1 MRLPLFVFATIM
13 AAALLFLI
21 PGISN
26 YALAVLAIGIGFQLS
41 RVLGRHRVALEHGVS
56 RSLPWMAGLVVLIA
70 AGMAGV
76 SRWREAKRTGSLAA
90 AASGAPNVLLII
102 LDTVRAA
109 NLSLYGYQRPTT
121 PNLERFAAQGV
132 RFERAFSTAPWTLP
146 SHASLVTGHWPH
158 ELSADWIAALDRR
171 HLTLAEYF
179 GRQGYLTGG
188 FVANVG
194 YCAREFGLARGF
206 AHYQDYPLTLA
217 TIIESS
223 SLGRQFDR
231 SFLLRRLVRSDQHL
245 VRVDATTINGG
256 LLRWLERKGNRPFFA
271 MLNYYDAHG
280 PYLPPAPYD
289 TKFDPTGRDAN
300 FSLLHRFLARPR
312 RTPPDS
318 AVVTREIAQY
328 DGALAYLDHELE
340 QLFTELKSRGLLENT
355 IILLTADHGEEFGEH
370 GVFDHG
376 NSLYRPSVQVPLVI
390 VAPGRAPAGRVVSGP
405 VSLRDVAHTLVD
417 LAAGRENPFPGISF
431 RQQWS
436 DSAPVAEPVLS
447 EVSKGIRTPAWYPV
461 SRGDMTSLVADSL
474 RYIRNGDGQ
483 EELYGLL
490 TDPWEHRDLAT
501 SDSGGPALER
511 LRQTLQA
518 SRQRR

>member
-1 MRLPLFVFATIM
+1 M
-13 AAALLFLI
+13 
-21 PGISN
+21 
-26 YALAVLAIGIGFQLS
+26 
-41 RVLGRHRVALEHGVS
+41 
-56 RSLPWMAGLVVLIA
+56 
-70 AGMAGV
+70 
-76 SRWREAKRTGSLAA
+76 
-90 AASGAPNVLLII
+90 
-102 LDTVRAA
+102 
-109 NLSLYGYQRPTT
+109 
-121 PNLERFAAQGV
+121 
-132 RFERAFSTAPWTLP
+132 
-146 SHASLVTGHWPH
+146 
-158 ELSADWIAALDRR
+158 
-171 HLTLAEYF
+171 
-179 GRQGYLTGG
+179 
-188 FVANVG
+188 
-194 YCAREFGLARGF
+194 
-206 AHYQDYPLTLA
+206 
-217 TIIESS
+217 
-223 SLGRQFDR
+223 
-231 SFLLRRLVRSDQHL
+231 
-245 VRVDATTINGG
+245 
-256 LLRWLERKGNRPFFA
+256 
-271 MLNYYDAHG
+271 
-280 PYLPPAPYD
+280 
-289 TKFDPTGRDAN
+289 
-300 FSLLHRFLARPR
+300 
-312 RTPPDS
+312 
-318 AVVTREIAQY
+318 AQY

-340 QLFTELKSRGLLENT
+340 QLFTELKARGLLENT

-490 TDPWEHRDLAT
+490 TDPWEHHDLAT